1 MSHEVLLYY
10 LIFITTV
17 HSVDIISSVL
27 QTRTFRQK
35 ELRTLPRSLV
45 SAEQRL
51 KPRVFLT
58 SELRKLLLF
67 INEVYVLVVFFA
79 TF

>member
-27 QTRTFRQK
+27 QMRTFRQK

-51 KPRVFLT
+51 KRRVFLT